1 MIKYIIILLVV
12 LNIVSF
18 ALYGIDK
25 HKAKTNR
32 WRISEKTLLLWSA
45 AAPFG
50 AVVGT
55 KVFHHKTK
63 KLKFDTVLFM
73 SCIVHTLLY
82 GTLLYMTVK

>member
-1 MIKYIIILLVV
+1 MIKYIIILIAV
-12 LNIVSF
+12 LNLVSF
-18 ALYGIDK
+18 VLYGIDK

-63 KLKFDTVLFM
+63 KLKFDTVLFI

>member
-1 MIKYIIILLVV
+1 MIKYIIILIAV
-12 LNIVSF
+12 LNLVSF

-55 KVFHHKTK
+55 KFFHHKTK

>member
-1 MIKYIIILLVV
+1 MIKYIIILIAV

-18 ALYGIDK
+18 ALYGVDK
-25 HKAKTNR
+25 YKAKNNR

-50 AVVGT
+50 AVLGT

-63 KLKFDTVLFM
+63 KLKFDTVLFI
-73 SCIVHTLLY
+73 SCIVHALLY

>member
-1 MIKYIIILLVV
+1 MV

-25 HKAKTNR
+25 HKAKNNR
-32 WRISEKTLLLWSA
+32 WRISEKTLLMWGA

-50 AVVGT
+50 AVLGT

-63 KLKFDTVLFM
+63 KLKFDTVLFI
-73 SCIVHTLLY
+73 SCVVHILLY

>member
-1 MIKYIIILLVV
+1 MIKYIIILLAV

-25 HKAKTNR
+25 HKAKNNR

-50 AVVGT
+50 AVFGT

-63 KLKFDTVLFM
+63 KLKFDTVLFI

-82 GTLLYMTVK
+82 GTVLDMTVK

>member
-25 HKAKTNR
+25 HKAKNDR
-32 WRISEKTLLLWSA
+32 WRISEKTLLMWGA

-50 AVVGT
+50 AVLGT

-63 KLKFDTVLFM
+63 KLKFDTVLFI
-73 SCIVHTLLY
+73 SCVDHILLY

>member
-1 MIKYIIILLVV
+1 MIKYIIILIAV
-12 LNIVSF
+12 LNLVSF
-18 ALYGIDK
+18 VLYGIDK

>member
-1 MIKYIIILLVV
+1 MIKYIIILLAV

-25 HKAKTNR
+25 HKAKNNR

-50 AVVGT
+50 AVFGT

-63 KLKFDTVLFM
+63 KLKFDTVLFI